1 MHNILLV
8 EDEKRIREFLSVY
21 FRANNYTVFE
31 AKDGISGLK
40 MFGECNIDL
49 VVLDVMMPKIDGFEV
64 CRRLRETSDVPIIFL
79 TALEEEQ
86 QHLLGYSLGADDYI
100 TKPVNI
106 NILLAK
112 AKRLLDKVGNN
123 SVIIFSGLKI
133 DRLSRNIYIDDHPVE
148 FAPKEYDLLLLLTEN
163 IGQVFSREVL
173 IENIWG
179 GYFEGGTRVIDNHV
193 KKIRKKLGDHS
204 DMIKTVISIGYK
216 FEV

>member
-1 MHNILLV
+1 M
-8 EDEKRIREFLSVY
+8 
-21 FRANNYTVFE
+21 
-31 AKDGISGLK
+31 
-40 MFGECNIDL
+40 
-49 VVLDVMMPKIDGFEV
+49 
-64 CRRLRETSDVPIIFL
+64 
-79 TALEEEQ
+79 EEEQ